1 MERFSWVGVAA
12 KPVGAGAPLT
22 SGVCSMS
29 MSKLGRHRRTITL
42 PDEEPWV
49 IPAPVPEKRIADPE
63 PAAVPVPARQPKP
76 VPAAPARV

>member
-1 MERFSWVGVAA
+1 
-12 KPVGAGAPLT
+12 
-22 SGVCSMS
+22 

-49 IPAPVPEKRIADPE
+49 IPAPVPEKRSADSE